1 MTLRQMEYFLAVAEE
16 GSFSQAAG
24 RLSVTQPALSQQV
37 RALEIDLGVALIERL
52 GRGVR
57 LTSAGRAYLPHV
69 RATLAARG
77 RARRAVQEV
86 VAGKAGELELA
97 TVISVGVGVLFK
109 PLLAWHAELPEV
121 AIRISEFSHRR
132 ALEEFAAS
140 GEPDLAVGPT
150 PVSWDGPSVRLGH
163 ERFVVILSRDD
174 PAVSLIVPYRGPAPR
189 AAPQSVGTLP
199 LRVLEQHEWV
209 LFDRSNGLSE
219 IVEGHLAFA
228 GLPKPRASLRTTQ
241 FIMAATMAGSGM
253 GPALIPANVVPADL
267 DAVVCE
273 PDPPLL
279 RSLSAYSRGSLDSLV
294 GRFIDLIRQHSAL
307 LEMPEAAAA

>member
-1 MTLRQMEYFLAVAEE
+1 MEYFLAVAEE

-24 RLSVTQPALSQQV
+24 RLSVTQPALSQQL
-37 RALEIDLGVALIERL
+37 RALEEDLGVALIERL

-57 LTSAGRAYLPHV
+57 LTTAGRVYLPHV

-121 AIRISEFSHRR
+121 AVRISEFSHRR
-132 ALEEFAAS
+132 ALEEFTAS

-150 PVSWDGPSVRLGH
+150 PASWDGPSTRLGN
-163 ERFVVILSRDD
+163 ERFVLVLSRDD
-174 PAVSLIVPYRGPAPR
+174 PSVRHIVPYPGPPPR
-189 AAPQSVGTLP
+189 AAPQSIGTLP
-199 LRVLEQHEWV
+199 LRVLEGHDWV

-228 GLPKPRASLRTTQ
+228 GLSKPRASLRTTQ

-253 GPALIPANVVPADL
+253 GPTLIPANVAPADL
-267 DAVVCE
+267 DAIICE

-279 RSLSAYSRGSLDSLV
+279 RSLSAYGRGSLGSLV
-294 GRFIDLIRQHSAL
+294 GRFIDLIHQHSTS
-307 LEMPEAAAA
+307 LEPEAI

>member
-1 MTLRQMEYFLAVAEE
+1 MEYFLAVAEE

-24 RLSVTQPALSQQV
+24 RVSVSQPALSQQM
-37 RALEIDLGVALIERL
+37 RALEQDLGVALIERL

-97 TVISVGVGVLFK
+97 TVVSVGVGVLFK
-109 PLLAWHAELPEV
+109 PLLVWHAELPEV

-140 GEPDLAVGPT
+140 GKPDLAVGPT
-150 PVSWDGPSVRLGH
+150 PVSWDGPSVRLGN
-163 ERFVVILSRDD
+163 ERFVLILSRSD
-174 PAVSLIVPYRGPAPR
+174 PAVEHVVPYRGPPPR
-189 AAPQSVGTLP
+189 AAPRSIGSLP
-199 LRVLEQHEWV
+199 LGALAGHDWV
-209 LFDRSNGLSE
+209 LFDQSNGLSE
-219 IVEGHLAFA
+219 IIENHLALA
-228 GLPKPRASLRTTQ
+228 GLRKPRASLRTTQ
-241 FIMAATMAGSGM
+241 FMMAATMAGSGM
-253 GPALIPANVVPADL
+253 GPTLIPANVTPADL
-267 DAVVCE
+267 DAIVCE

-279 RSLSAYSRGSLDSLV
+279 RSLSAYTRGSLDSLV
-294 GRFIDLIRQHSAL
+294 GRFIDLIRQHCAL
-307 LEMPEAAAA
+307 LEPPEAAA